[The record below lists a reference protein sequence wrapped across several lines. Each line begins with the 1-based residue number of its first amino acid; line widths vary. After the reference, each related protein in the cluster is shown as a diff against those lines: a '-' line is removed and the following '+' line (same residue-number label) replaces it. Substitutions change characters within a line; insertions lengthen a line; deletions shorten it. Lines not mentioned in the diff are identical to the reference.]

1 MAVKYIKDHKTQET
15 VYPITKS
22 ECIIDAHSINN
33 SEIDQL
39 FDGSPEDESSDPGMD
54 YLNYDGLKHYHK
66 KISEEVQTG
75 LDNVQVDLT
84 GYATESW
91 VEGQNYLT
99 EHQDISGKVDI
110 SDFEEVSQSLL
121 ESVENL
127 SEEIFKRDFS
137 TFSIDAQA
145 NSGDGVTYFTP
156 DTHQIIKDGV
166 NYGGSITAEEVQGTP
181 DGDITLRAVTYI
193 QDRTNSDDTSF
204 TLAPNYKYLFGEK
217 ASLSIA
223 LGAITDPT
231 IVNHY
236 MFEFISGSTA
246 TTLSLPAS
254 IKWTTDLSIKPNKT
268 YQISIENNLGVI
280 QEWE

>member
-1 MAVKYIKDHKTQET
+1 MNKKMSYVNFNRQKDLAFVTSANADPNTIYFTSDTHEIVVQGKT
-15 VYPITKS
+15 YGP
-22 ECIIDAHSINN
+22 D
-33 SEIDQL
+33 
-39 FDGSPEDESSDPGMD
+39 M
-54 YLNYDGLKHYHK
+54 
-66 KISEEVQTG
+66 
-75 LDNVQVDLT
+75 
-84 GYATESW
+84 
-91 VEGQNYLT
+91 
-99 EHQDISGKVDI
+99 SGKVDVA
-110 SDFEEVSQSLL
+110 DFEEVSQSLS

-156 DTHQIIKDGV
+156 DTHEIIKDGV
-166 NYGGSITAEEVQGTP
+166 NYGGSITAEEVQDTP

-193 QDRTNSDDTSF
+193 QDRTTSTDTAF
-204 TLAPNYKYLFGEK
+204 TLMPNYKYLFGEK
-217 ASLSIA
+217 ASLSLT

-236 MFEFISGSTA
+236 MFEFTSGSTA

-254 IKWTTDLSIKPNKT
+254 IKWTTEPSIKPNKV

-280 QEWE
+280 QEWT